1 MNYLHAYWR
10 MEYVEAPDKKKTKN
24 LTFVEL
30 LAEDNDE
37 ANLILH
43 RGPETFIIM
52 NRYPY
57 NAGHLMVLPNRKVAD
72 LEDLTVSERME
83 MLEQVIHGKQ
93 ILTSAIKPGGFNVGI
108 NIGEA
113 GGAGIPGHLHMHI
126 VPRWEGDTN
135 FMPVLGETRVLPTS
149 LESLYKR
156 LKPFVREA

>member
-1 MNYLHAYWR
+1 MNHLHAYWR

-83 MLEQVIHGKQ
+83 MLEQVIQGKQ

-149 LESLYKR
+149 LGSLYKR